1 MRAGEL
7 DPQLP
12 RREIPDAGV
21 PSCDGE
27 DALAVGEPADH
38 FHAAPVVGLEERADL
53 AALGQRPGEGVV
65 LTGVTR
71 TVFGGFESQQQR
83 QSRVGGPHGL
93 RVRDEPQAVGLI
105 EQLPGV
111 TNVMTNPAT
120 VQTGVVLEA
129 SVTGRPELAVAVAVS
144 GVASIV
150 WLPGLVKVMLW
161 LSWAPGVTLF
171 DGVDA
176 GPVPA
181 TFVAWTVNV

>member
-1 MRAGEL
+1 M
-7 DPQLP
+7 
-12 RREIPDAGV
+12 
-21 PSCDGE
+21 
-27 DALAVGEPADH
+27 
-38 FHAAPVVGLEERADL
+38 
-53 AALGQRPGEGVV
+53 
-65 LTGVTR
+65 
-71 TVFGGFESQQQR
+71 
-83 QSRVGGPHGL
+83 
-93 RVRDEPQAVGLI
+93 I

-171 DGVDA
+171 DVR
-176 GPVPA
+176 VRVS
-181 TFVAWTVNV
+181 FERK